1 MKAAKEDSISCV
13 RFRHNEMG
21 GDDVNTIG
29 LDMGSAF
36 IKGVLLCDDGR
47 CFSVVEKSGRNYRET
62 AERIYRALL
71 EMADIKE
78 AEVFSTGCG
87 EGCISFPSRHVSEMA
102 ALVRAVTEQEHGPC
116 IILDLG
122 GQAGR
127 LCVIDEN
134 DRVEAFDYSTKC
146 ASGSGKVLESV
157 SRILQVPF
165 EALSELGAKAQTA
178 AAYTT
183 SCAVFAESEAITA
196 VARGESK
203 ESIIA
208 GFHQSIAQK
217 YMAMLNKHSNVKT
230 VVAAGGMAKDQA
242 LLDVLGDMVQ
252 MTVKVAEEPQ
262 LCIARGAALLGRDM
276 LP

>member
-1 MKAAKEDSISCV
+1 
-13 RFRHNEMG
+13 
-21 GDDVNTIG
+21 
-29 LDMGSAF
+29 MGSAF

-47 CFSVVEKSGRNYRET
+47 VFSATEKSGRNYRET
-62 AERIYRALL
+62 AERVYRTLL
-71 EMADIKE
+71 EKADIEK

-87 EGCISFPSRHVSEMA
+87 EGCIPFPARHVSEMA
-102 ALVRAVTEQEHGPC
+102 ALVCAVTVQEHGPC

-146 ASGSGKVLESV
+146 ASGSGKVLECV

-165 EALSELGAKAQTA
+165 DALSDLGAKADQPA
-178 AAYTT
+178 AFTT

-203 ESIIA
+203 ENIVA
-208 GFHQSIAQK
+208 GFHRSIAQK
-217 YMAMLNKHSNVKT
+217 YIAMLNKHSNIKC

-242 LLDVLGDMVQ
+242 LLDVLGNMMQ
-252 MTVKVAEEPQ
+252 MTVKVVEDPQ

-276 LP
+276 LS